1 MCATRRE
8 RQPPPHR
15 NTLPPTHSKNSMA
28 SYDRMVG
35 RSGGHTADG
44 LGSTRSS
51 GADKFNEA
59 MKGQEGDLGM
69 TGKETLDAMRNV
81 VMHGPTGRA
90 PACRARPRAR
100 CGSP

>member
-1 MCATRRE
+1 
-8 RQPPPHR
+8 
-15 NTLPPTHSKNSMA
+15 MA

-59 MKGQEGDLGM
+59 MKGQEGDLVIHEG
-69 TGKETLDAMRNV
+69 GANHRV
-81 VMHGPTGRA
+81 H
-90 PACRARPRAR
+90 
-100 CGSP
+100 

>member
-1 MCATRRE
+1 
-8 RQPPPHR
+8 
-15 NTLPPTHSKNSMA
+15 MA

-59 MKGQEGDLGM
+59 MKGR
-69 TGKETLDAMRNV
+69 A
-81 VMHGPTGRA
+81 GRA
-90 PACRARPRAR
+90 G
-100 CGSP
+100 GSFMKAELLIVCIDYF

>member
-1 MCATRRE
+1 
-8 RQPPPHR
+8 
-15 NTLPPTHSKNSMA
+15 MA

-59 MKGQEGDLGM
+59 MKGAGG
-69 TGKETLDAMRNV
+69 
-81 VMHGPTGRA
+81 
-90 PACRARPRAR
+90 
-100 CGSP
+100 